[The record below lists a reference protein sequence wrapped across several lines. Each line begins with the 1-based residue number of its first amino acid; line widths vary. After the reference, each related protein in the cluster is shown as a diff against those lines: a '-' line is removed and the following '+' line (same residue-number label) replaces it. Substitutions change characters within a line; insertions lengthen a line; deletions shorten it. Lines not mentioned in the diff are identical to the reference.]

1 MFHSQFSILNSPFSA
16 ATAALLSVS
25 LLHAAPADTNTS
37 TNTNTTLSLDD
48 LGVITVTAADRVS
61 TPLRDTTANVTVI
74 SAEEIKERGYR
85 TLADALSRVSGFAA
99 ASNGGAGQT
108 TGLYLRGMKQG
119 SVLILLDGI
128 PMKDPN
134 DPSFSY
140 PLEHL
145 MLDNVKRIEVVKGA
159 QSGLWGSDAVAGVV
173 NIVTKEAA
181 PGAHAVFRG
190 GLGSHTTRTGG
201 VDLSYSGE
209 AGSFLISGDHYET
222 DGFSALKPR
231 NAEADGYTND
241 TLHIK
246 GRLKTGEDSS
256 LGLFYHQIDGD
267 FDYDGNGNP
276 DDTSTGSFSDR
287 LTGLEWNYDDGRL
300 SMHGLL
306 SVNTVERHYNDAVWV
321 PSDYTGDATRAALNA
336 AYTIDD
342 RQRISGGVE
351 YNRYQGSST
360 WNPVQASYDNRAI
373 FGSYRY
379 IWDDLLGAR
388 TVFNATLRYDD
399 FSHFDNKATYRFG
412 LKRECRLLP
421 GLFTAANIYSAYKA
435 PDIYRASRPLPGTT
449 LKPEYTRGYEL
460 TIGYEKYLTV
470 TYFRNKISDE
480 IISAGGWPPFY
491 TNDPRSYTVSGLEIG
506 SEWSFREIPLTLSAN
521 YTHLFDTEDKNGAP
535 LYRRPENSFNLF
547 LDYALT
553 DRITLGADLRYVGKR
568 VDRQWVGWIPQDVT
582 LGSYS
587 LVNLHYN
594 HRITDKLTLSIQAR
608 NILDEEYETAAG
620 YSTEGR
626 SVYGTVE
633 YRF

>member
-1 MFHSQFSILNSPFSA
+1 MFHSQFSILHSPFSA
-16 ATAALLSVS
+16 AAAALLSVS
-25 LLHAAPADTNTS
+25 LLQAAPAETP
-37 TNTNTTLSLDD
+37 DD
-48 LGVITVTAADRVS
+48 LGVITVTAADRIS

-74 SAEEIKERGYR
+74 TAEEIKERGYQ
-85 TLADALSRVSGFAA
+85 TLADALSRVSGFAT
-99 ASNGGAGQT
+99 ASNGGPGQT
-108 TGLYLRGMKQG
+108 SGLYLRGMNQG
-119 SVLILLDGI
+119 NVLILLDGI

-145 MLDNVKRIEVVKGA
+145 MLDTVERIEVIKGA

-201 VDLSYSGE
+201 VDLSYDGE

-231 NAEADGYTND
+231 SAEADGYSND
-241 TLHIK
+241 TLQIK
-246 GRLKTGEDSS
+246 GRLKTGENSS
-256 LGLFYHQIDGD
+256 LGIFYHKIDGD
-267 FDYDGNGNP
+267 FDYDSNGDPN
-276 DDTSTGSFSDR
+276 DASTGTFNDQLLGADWR
-287 LTGLEWNYDDGRL
+287 YDDGRL
-300 SMHGLL
+300 SINGQL
-306 SVNTVERHYNDAVWV
+306 SIHTVDRHYNDALWG
-321 PSDYTGDATRAALNA
+321 PSDYTGDTTRAALSA

-342 RQRISGGVE
+342 HQRISGGVE
-351 YNRYQGSST
+351 YNKYQGSSP
-360 WNPVQASYDNRAI
+360 WNGQASYDNRAI

-388 TVFNATLRYDD
+388 TIFNATVRYDNFSD
-399 FSHFDNKATYRFG
+399 FDDKATYRFG

-421 GLFTAANIYSAYKA
+421 GLFTAANVYSAYKA
-435 PDIYRASRPLPGTT
+435 PDIYRASSPLPGTT

-470 TYFRNKISDE
+470 TYFHNRISDE
-480 IISAGGWPPFY
+480 IISAGGWPPLY
-491 TNDPRSYTVSGLEIG
+491 TNDPRSYSISGLEIE

-535 LYRRPENSFNLF
+535 LYRRPEDSFNLF

-553 DRITLGADLRYVGKR
+553 EGITLGADLHYVGKR
-568 VDRQWVGWIPQDVT
+568 VDQQWVGWTPQDVT
-582 LGSYS
+582 LSSYS
-587 LVNLHYN
+587 LLNLHYK
-594 HRITDKLTLSIQAR
+594 HRITDNLTLSIQVR
-608 NILDEEYETAAG
+608 NLLDEEYESTAG